1 MSPHASSPQ
10 RIGSVPPRLL
20 LTLLALALATL
31 TPPALANPGRFCG
44 GPVQTTTPDDL
55 ANVVGDQ
62 SLEYAAQQPASMLT
76 CARGYLLAKCGDFET
91 ANQVFDKCIA
101 AGYAGAMIWKALLLE
116 DGSGVER
123 DLVQAAALLH
133 RAAVSGDPAYGPLGK
148 MHYATMLHQGKGVP
162 RDEAAALDWFRAAA
176 AEGNAEAREFLRTG
190 YHTGARDRSGMG
202 AGTPTVQ
209 ALAAGRWEAEAPP
222 SARRDARPADSGP
235 HEAAAEPPPHA
246 PDAAIRGQKLLPFA
260 APPSAVRPAAA
271 WLFAALLLA
280 VFLAGLLTQAR
291 RRGAGL
297 PAGSRP

>member
-1 MSPHASSPQ
+1 M
-10 RIGSVPPRLL
+10 PPRLL
-20 LTLLALALATL
+20 LPLLALALATL

-44 GPVQTTTPDDL
+44 GPVQTSTPDDL

-116 DGSGVER
+116 DGNGVER
-123 DLVQAAALLH
+123 DLAQAAALLH

-176 AEGNAEAREFLRTG
+176 AEGNAEAREFLRSG

-202 AGTPTVQ
+202 AGTPTAQ
-209 ALAAGRWEAEAPP
+209 ALAAGQWETGTPP
-222 SARRDARPADSGP
+222 AARPR
-235 HEAAAEPPPHA
+235 EAAAESPPHV
-246 PDAAIRGQKLLPFA
+246 PDAAVRGQKLLPFA
-260 APPSAVRPAAA
+260 AQPPAVRLAAP
-271 WLFAALLLA
+271 WFFAALLLA

>member
-1 MSPHASSPQ
+1 
-10 RIGSVPPRLL
+10 VPPRLL
-20 LTLLALALATL
+20 LPLLALVLATL

-44 GPVQTTTPDDL
+44 GPVQTSTPDDL

-116 DGSGVER
+116 DGNGVER
-123 DLVQAAALLH
+123 DLAQAAALLH

-176 AEGNAEAREFLRTG
+176 AEGNAEAREFLRSG

-202 AGTPTVQ
+202 AGTPTAQ
-209 ALAAGRWEAEAPP
+209 ALAAGQWETGTPP
-222 SARRDARPADSGP
+222 AARPR
-235 HEAAAEPPPHA
+235 EAAAESPPHV
-246 PDAAIRGQKLLPFA
+246 PDAAVRGQKLLPFA
-260 APPSAVRPAAA
+260 APPSAVRPAVP